1 MLHGIN
7 FSDFHFLRP
16 WWLLALPFGLWL
28 LRRRRQGVAHN
39 PWRRVCDPHLLGH
52 LLVSDEATSDSY
64 RSFGLGLML
73 FLAVTALA
81 GPTWERRPQPL
92 YRAAEGRVVVL
103 DLSRSM
109 DCPDLPPSRLTR
121 ARYRAIDLIKAGKG
135 IDQGLVVF
143 AGDAF
148 IVAPLTDDR
157 ATLLNL
163 LPSLDTSTPPVQG
176 SRADRG
182 LEKAAELFSRAK
194 ISRGQVILISD
205 DADEKAVTAAQKLHQ
220 AGHRV
225 DVIAVGTSEG
235 APIPL
240 PDGGY
245 LKNRSGEI
253 VVPVPDFGKL
263 KETAAT
269 GGGSYLLIT
278 APESAFARLNQI
290 PQLFPRTRGQSEAL
304 GDQWRDFGPWLLLP
318 LLPLAALC
326 FRRGW
331 LTLLLLALFWGHPGN
346 AAAFSFQ
353 DLWLRPDQQA
363 ARALKNKDY
372 KTAAQLA
379 QDPEL
384 KAAALYRAGKF
395 EEAAQILQEREN
407 SRALYN
413 RANALARSGKLEEAL
428 KAYDQALKLNP
439 KDQDAVF
446 NRDLVKKLLERQ
458 QQQKS
463 NQNNKQNNK
472 QNKSQ
477 GKDQNKNQDKKQD
490 KKNREKSPENNQPQK
505 SQNSSR
511 DDSGKA
517 ENSQKS
523 QKQEQKRQKDNGKNK
538 GKDSRQQT
546 SPDQQK
552 GSTTDQRQKKEA
564 DRKQNQGQKE
574 NRSEQNRDQ
583 TEPKKLSAAQNRKS
597 DKKNKKEQQEQEKA
611 SLGRETEKERPD
623 VKKQALEQWLRR
635 IPDDPGGLLRRKFM
649 YQYRER
655 EKRSQDSKNW

>member
-1 MLHGIN
+1 MLHGMN

-28 LRRRRQGVAHN
+28 LRHRRQGVAHN
-39 PWRRVCDPHLLGH
+39 PWRRVCDSHLLGH
-52 LLVSDEATSDSY
+52 LLVSDEATGSNY
-64 RSFGLGLML
+64 QRFGPGLML
-73 FLAVTALA
+73 FLAVIALA

-92 YRAAEGRVVVL
+92 YRAAEGRVLVL

-135 IDQGLVVF
+135 IEQGLVIF

-163 LPSLDTSTPPVQG
+163 LPGLDTSTPPVQG

-182 LEKAAELFSRAK
+182 LEKAAELLSRAR
-194 ISRGQVILISD
+194 ITRGQVILISD
-205 DADEKAVTAAQKLHQ
+205 DADEKTVAAAQKLHQ

-225 DVIAVGTSEG
+225 DVIAVGTSAG

-253 VVPVPDFGKL
+253 VVPVPDFTKL
-263 KETAAT
+263 KETAAA
-269 GGGSYLLIT
+269 GGGSYLLLT
-278 APESAFARLNQI
+278 APETAFSRLNQI
-290 PQLFPRTRGQSEAL
+290 QRLFPRTRGQSEAL

-331 LTLLLLALFWGHPGN
+331 LMLLLLAFFWSHPDR
-346 AAAFSFQ
+346 AAAFSFR
-353 DLWLRPDQQA
+353 DLWQRPDQQA

-372 KTAAQLA
+372 ETAAQLA
-379 QDPEL
+379 RDPEL

-395 EEAAQILQEREN
+395 TEAAQLLQERKN

-413 RANALARSGKLEEAL
+413 RGNALARSGKLEEAL
-428 KAYDQALKLNP
+428 KAYNEALKLNP
-439 KDQDAVF
+439 EDQDAVF
-446 NRDLVKKLLERQ
+446 NRDLVRKLLEQQ

-463 NQNNKQNNK
+463 KQDNK

-477 GKDQNKNQDKKQD
+477 GKDQNKNQNNR
-490 KKNREKSPENNQPQK
+490 NREKNPENNQPQK
-505 SQNSSR
+505 SQNGSR

-538 GKDSRQQT
+538 AKDSRQQT

-552 GSTTDQRQKKEA
+552 GSTTDQQQKKEA
-564 DRKQNQGQKE
+564 NRKQDQGQKE

-583 TEPKKLSAAQNRKS
+583 TKQKKLSAAQNQKS
-597 DKKNKKEQQEQEKA
+597 DKKNKKEQQEQGKA

-655 EKRSQDSKNW
+655 EKRSQGNKGW